1 MCVVVVVVV
10 VVCAAAV
17 AAVAAAVAVAAVAVA
32 AAAAV
37 AAGVFVAVSVLLC
50 YCVVVLVV
58 AHKSLH
64 QTLFQTNFPV
74 EHRWVTWL
82 NTIQE
87 TTPRA
92 RLNVEPTPTPTLLQ
106 VQNLLRRHAL
116 WQHNC
121 VFCHF
126 VSLNFLHEFC

>member
-17 AAVAAAVAVAAVAVA
+17 AAIAAAVAVAAIAV
-32 AAAAV
+32 AAV

-64 QTLFQTNFPV
+64 QTFFQTHFPF

-92 RLNVEPTPTPTLLQ
+92 RLNDEPPPTPTLLQ
-106 VQNLLRRHAL
+106 VQNLLRRHTL
-116 WQHNC
+116 GPHNNL
-121 VFCHF
+121 F
-126 VSLNFLHEFC
+126 VVLFH